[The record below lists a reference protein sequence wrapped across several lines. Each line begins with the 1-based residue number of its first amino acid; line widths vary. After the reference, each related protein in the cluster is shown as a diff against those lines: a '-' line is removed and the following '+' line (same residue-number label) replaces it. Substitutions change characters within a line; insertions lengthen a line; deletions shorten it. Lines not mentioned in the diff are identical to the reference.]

1 MPHYKVPSNN
11 LMKLGFEKK
20 IVSIVLDI
28 KIKDP
33 KDPQSSFFILRD
45 RFDWDLS
52 EVFVRPIDFAT

>member
-1 MPHYKVPSNN
+1 MPFDPDRFINDTNSRKTKNLSDETFKLPHFKVPANN

-33 KDPQSSFFILRD
+33 KDK
-45 RFDWDLS
+45 
-52 EVFVRPIDFAT
+52 